1 MKTSYLKSN
10 IEIEAF
16 ETNVADMLFKRVS
29 SYPTNVV
36 LRERTENSLFEV
48 TWETLFKDVKKI
60 ISGLSSLGV
69 KKGDRLATLSKDCY
83 QILALELAC
92 MSLGLIYVPL
102 YTGYFPKQIEYVIS
116 HSDPKYIVIYG
127 QEELE
132 KVLSTTA
139 TGRIEKYFM
148 INYDEKYL
156 ESTRIFDFKLLF
168 KDENIDFESLI
179 NEVKPEDPSMIIYTS
194 GGTTGISKG
203 VEFTHKNILGH
214 QKALEQILKIEN
226 TDRVL
231 SYYPWHHTM
240 GITEQFLALY
250 AGASLIIDR
259 RPGIHPN
266 TLADDLNLY
275 KPTVYFGS
283 GKIFNDI
290 VFQMNNNEKI
300 KNSFFHDGVKFAFA
314 SSSPV
319 KGIIEYFD
327 NQNVPLIQGWGLTET
342 LQYVTL
348 NTERYKSPSFSGFP
362 IPDMEIKL
370 EGEHDEI
377 LVKGIGVALGYYK
390 EPERTE
396 AYFSHDGWFKTGD
409 SGFISEK
416 GLRVNGRIDS
426 ILNIQGNIV
435 FASKIEQ
442 VIESGSALIS
452 NCVVV
457 GDNKDYA
464 SALLFVNEGVLKT
477 IYKEKNGYSIP
488 LPDMLDEEEVTDL
501 FRDEIKKINE
511 TYLSDF
517 EQVKMFTLIETPI
530 SVKKGEKSTSSKVI
544 RKQVM
549 QNYNYLIDAFYND
562 SFPEIKSRIVSI

>member
-1 MKTSYLKSN
+1 MKNSYLKSN
-10 IEIEAF
+10 IEIGLF
-16 ETNVADMLFKRVS
+16 EKNIGDMLLKRVS
-29 SYPTNVV
+29 KYSNSLV
-36 LRERTENSLFEV
+36 LRERTADKLLEV
-48 TWETLFKDVKKI
+48 TWENLFKDVKKL
-60 ISGLSSLGV
+60 ISGLISLEV
-69 KKGDRLATLSKDCY
+69 QKGDRLATLSKDCY

-116 HSDPKYIVIYG
+116 HSDPKYIVLDG

-168 KDENIDFESLI
+168 RDENIDFESII
-179 NEVKPEDPSMIIYTS
+179 NQVEPEDHSMIIYTS
-194 GGTTGISKG
+194 GGATGIVKG

-214 QKALEQILKIEN
+214 QKALEQVLNIEHS
-226 TDRVL
+226 DRVL

-250 AGASLIIDR
+250 AGACLIIDR

-266 TLADDLNLY
+266 TLADDLKTY

-283 GKIFNDI
+283 GKVFNDI
-290 VFQMNNNEKI
+290 VFQMENNQKI
-300 KNSFFHDGVKFAFA
+300 REAFFHDEVKFAFA
-314 SSSPV
+314 SSSPI

-327 NQNVPLIQGWGLTET
+327 NKNVPLIQGWGLTET
-342 LQYVTL
+342 LQYVTV

-370 EGEHDEI
+370 EGEFDEI
-377 LVKGIGVALGYYK
+377 FVKGIGVALGYYK

-396 AYFSHDGWFKTGD
+396 SYFSKDGWFKTGD

-426 ILNIQGNIV
+426 LLHIKDNIV

-457 GDNKDYA
+457 GDTKDYA
-464 SALLFVNEGVLKT
+464 SALLFVNEGVLKS
-477 IYKEKNGYSIP
+477 IYKERNGYSIP
-488 LPDMLDEEEVTDL
+488 LPDMLDEQDVIDM
-501 FRDEIKKINE
+501 FKDEIKKINE
-511 TYLSDF
+511 TYLS
-517 EQVKMFTLIETPI
+517 EYEKIKMFTLIETPI

-544 RKQVM
+544 RKQVI
-549 QNYNYLIDAFYND
+549 QNYNYLVDAFYND
-562 SFPEIKSRIVSI
+562 SFPEIKSRIIEI